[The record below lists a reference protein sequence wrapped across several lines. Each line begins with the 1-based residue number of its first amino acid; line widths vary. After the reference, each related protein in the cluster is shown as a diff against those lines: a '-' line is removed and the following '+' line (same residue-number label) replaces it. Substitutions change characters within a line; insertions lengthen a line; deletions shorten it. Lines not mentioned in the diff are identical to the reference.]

1 MDEGSGLSRRM
12 TMKNRECTPPV
23 RDLLSRPVIPYVIG
37 GAGASGPVLAHAS
50 VVFLQGGELADLPA
64 LLAPFDQAPLDRV
77 PLMLHLDLVRGLAS
91 DEAGLRYV
99 AGLERID
106 GVFTVHHHLAAVAK
120 RLGLR
125 AIIRLFLQDT
135 RSVERGLAVIEKSK
149 PDAIEILPAVA
160 AVEAAHFFD
169 KLAIPRIAGGL
180 VRTTET
186 VARILQSGCRAVS
199 TSERSLWSMNI
210 RSPEGAA

>member
-1 MDEGSGLSRRM
+1 MDEGTNLSRQM
-12 TMKNRECTPPV
+12 TMKNRELTPPV
-23 RDLLSRPVIPYVIG
+23 RELLSRPVIPYLSGV
-37 GAGASGPVLAHAS
+37 AGASAPVLAQAS
-50 VVFLQGGELADLPA
+50 VVFLQGGELADLAA
-64 LLAPFDQAPLDRV
+64 LLAPFRQAPLDRV
-77 PLMLHLDLVRGLAS
+77 PLMLHLDLVRGLTP

-99 AGLERID
+99 AGLERVD

-160 AVEAAHFFD
+160 AVEAAHYFE
-169 KLAIPRIAGGL
+169 KLVIPRIAGGL
-180 VRTTET
+180 VRTPET

-210 RSPEGAA
+210 GGSEATR